1 MHIKEKIPDSFIVKT
16 DRFNISLIRLEDVS
30 LVFETMNSKKT
41 AEIISFLKWPITLD
55 QAISWCERAVNG
67 LRTQTD
73 FLFLVRNR
81 TDSSPVGCICLLRK
95 EEPDVMEVGYWVTES
110 WQGKG
115 CATEMLKAMI
125 KVAFEVCGVTKVVA
139 TAAIGNPA
147 SLRVLENQGF
157 RIIGRKELPTVKGT
171 ILICDLLELNRK

>member
-1 MHIKEKIPDSFIVKT
+1 
-16 DRFNISLIRLEDVS
+16 
-30 LVFETMNSKKT
+30 
-41 AEIISFLKWPITLD
+41 
-55 QAISWCERAVNG
+55 
-67 LRTQTD
+67 
-73 FLFLVRNR
+73 
-81 TDSSPVGCICLLRK
+81 
-95 EEPDVMEVGYWVTES
+95 MEVGYWVTES